1 MSLDS
6 QISQCNNE
14 IESYRILRRKLENV
28 VNYNTKSSR

>member
-14 IESYRILRRKLENV
+14 IESYRILRRKLENE
-28 VNYNTKSSR
+28 KE